1 MDCSIDLFDGVTNI
15 DFKGLALVE
24 ELKAEV
30 PVFKLREPSPEEWNK
45 RAREQNTKI
54 FIQLHKRQ
62 PKDYNEVLVWIN
74 GDNDNFLKLNEV
86 SSELRKKANN
96 YLGYQLEDATNEE
109 DREAILIALKVLT
122 KE

>member
-1 MDCSIDLFDGVTNI
+1 MVCSIELFDGVTNI
-15 DFKGLALVE
+15 DFKGLAFVE

-62 PKDYNEVLVWIN
+62 PKDYNEVLAWIN
-74 GDNDNFLKLNEV
+74 GNKENQCAGNTMAFTNLN
-86 SSELRKKANN
+86 NN
-96 YLGYQLEDATNEE
+96 HNES
-109 DREAILIALKVLT
+109 ITHVISN
-122 KE
+122 